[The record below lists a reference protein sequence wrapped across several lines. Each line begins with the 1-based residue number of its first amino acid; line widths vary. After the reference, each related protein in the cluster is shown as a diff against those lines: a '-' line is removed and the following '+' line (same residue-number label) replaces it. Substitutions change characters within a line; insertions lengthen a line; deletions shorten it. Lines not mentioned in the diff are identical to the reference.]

1 MGRKGIAA
9 LLLAGV
15 LVGFAPLA
23 CMPRATAQASDQET
37 IAVGRIVQ
45 GVVTQKF
52 NSGNYVIA
60 VDGWPYEVSLG
71 LQRTA
76 NVGTVVRFDGMN
88 WTIVSGGI

>member
-23 CMPRATAQASDQET
+23 CMPRATAQANDQKT
-37 IAVGRIVQ
+37 IAVGPIVQ

-52 NSGNYVIA
+52 NGGNNMIA

-71 LQRTA
+71 LHRTA
-76 NVGTVVRFDGMN
+76 NVGTVVRLDGMN